1 MNLLT
6 WEEDEDFFGNTIYS
20 AESSIDLND
29 KGHKAQYCFAAE
41 VRNNELVW
49 VDDSSPGLHEND
61 EELISK
67 SVEGAK
73 QKCER
78 RERQLVDLLEKNQ
91 KRKGN

>member
-1 MNLLT
+1 MNLLI
-6 WEEDEDFFGNTIYS
+6 WEEDEDMFGNTIYS
-20 AESSIDLND
+20 AESCVQLND
-29 KGHKAQYCFAAE
+29 NYKAQYCFAAE

-78 RERQLVDLLEKNQ
+78 RERKLVELMEKT
-91 KRKGN
+91 KKEKETK